1 MMGLLVAG
9 VNPGYFKENL
19 GLVKYY
25 KNFAR
30 HIVFAVG
37 RFLPRKEVEGLLRR
51 ISTTSRALEVD
62 GGLVKTVGS
71 IPQDGHPWKSSD
83 MKIIEEYNQPKTRR
97 LRNVFFKFGGWVND
111 EVMLR
116 FCTFRSIRSYRF
128 VHVRKFSSWNRMIIL
143 KRFFFSGL
151 TWKLGNS
158 RFFLWCVSGV
168 RCIADMWV

>member
-1 MMGLLVAG
+1 MMGLLV
-9 VNPGYFKENL
+9 VRETPGYFKENL

-71 IPQDGHPWKSSD
+71 IPQDGHPL
-83 MKIIEEYNQPKTRR
+83 KIQ
-97 LRNVFFKFGGWVND
+97 
-111 EVMLR
+111 
-116 FCTFRSIRSYRF
+116 
-128 VHVRKFSSWNRMIIL
+128 
-143 KRFFFSGL
+143 
-151 TWKLGNS
+151 
-158 RFFLWCVSGV
+158 
-168 RCIADMWV
+168 